1 MAKNIGPVILHKS
14 LEGSE
19 IYNLLIQ
26 NHKVKVTDTTGEGV
40 IIFPLSSIAFM
51 IITCERVIKADQ
63 GEISVDPD
71 ILDRIQRF
79 NQLHRRAFVIL
90 VACRI
95 GSQEIQTVGVLQR
108 RFLGTKAKFIPSH
121 NAKQCVD
128 CMTTIAK
135 ATCKPVTELMQQEMK
150 TLQDSAVSDSVVLRI
165 LSSMG
170 LSYHECLVLQHGLKT
185 ISKVSQATEEEL
197 MDCSL
202 DHKTAKKIINF
213 FENDCIQI

>member
-51 IITCERVIKADQ
+51 IITCERVLKADQ

-71 ILDRIQRF
+71 ILD
-79 NQLHRRAFVIL
+79 
-90 VACRI
+90 
-95 GSQEIQTVGVLQR
+95 

-150 TLQDSAVSDSVVLRI
+150 TLQDSTVSDSVVLRI
-165 LSSMG
+165 LASMG